1 VVVDDVVV
9 VNRVVDELE
18 EVEVDNRV
26 VDVDDVV
33 VVKRVVEELEEVEV
47 GNTVLDEEVVVGMIE
62 DEVDEVVVDI

>member
-26 VDVDDVV
+26 
-33 VVKRVVEELEEVEV
+33 
-47 GNTVLDEEVVVGMIE
+47 LDEEVVVGMIE